1 MAQSSDYGLGP
12 FDYPRGWF
20 MIGESATL
28 GAAPVTLHYFGKDM
42 VFYRGESGAPH
53 LVHAFCPHMGAHLGK
68 NSTSYIVMDGEQVQ
82 GESIRCPFHGW
93 RFAPDGRC
101 DHVPYAPEG
110 FVPPQARLKTYQVVE
125 RAGIVWM
132 WHDPEDGPPD
142 YDLPAFE
149 PWDQEDSGWVRWV
162 VDDLGVLPVHAIEI
176 VDNMADFGH
185 MSPIH
190 GSRSL
195 RYFDNSFEGHR
206 LIQRFDCASRGFAD
220 GAFGGDGGDNRLSL
234 DTWYEGPGILQSR
247 MRGQFLTHMLLAN
260 TPVDPG
266 VTRVWHALMVKG
278 EDRADAQ
285 ARMAAIRAYQRH
297 SAGGLMQDVEI
308 WTHKEPCLDPM
319 QIRFDGPY
327 RRVRAWYGQ
336 FYAPRSQAPAIH
348 QKLNGTVVTFGDSRH
363 DLELELA

>member
-1 MAQSSDYGLGP
+1 MLG
-12 FDYPRGWF
+12 
-20 MIGESATL
+20 EAAAL
-28 GAAPVTLHYFGKDM
+28 GAKPTTLHYFGKDM

-68 NSTSYIVMDGEQVQ
+68 NSTSYIVLDGEQVQ

-125 RAGIVWM
+125 RAGVIWM

-142 YDLPAFE
+142 YELPAFE
-149 PWDQEDSGWVRWV
+149 VWDQEDRGWVRGP
-162 VDDLGVLPVHAIEI
+162 VDELGTLPVHAIEI

-190 GSRSL
+190 GSRRL
-195 RYFDNSFEGHR
+195 HYFDNSFEGHR
-206 LIQRFDCASRGFAD
+206 LVQRFDCATRVRT
-220 GAFGGDGGDNRLSL
+220 GDDRLSL

-247 MRGQFLTHMLLAN
+247 MRGAHLTHMILAN

-266 VTRVWHALMVKG
+266 VTRVWHMLMVKAK
-278 EDRADAQ
+278 DPADAQ
-285 ARMAAIRAYQRH
+285 ARMAEIRAYQAF
-297 SAGGLMQDVEI
+297 SAQGLIQDVEI
-308 WTHKEPCLDPM
+308 WANKEPCFDPM

-327 RRVRAWYGQ
+327 RRVRAWYSQ
-336 FYAPRSQAPAIH
+336 FYAPRSEAAALH
-348 QKLNGTVVTFGDSRH
+348 QRVDGTVVTHGDSRH
-363 DLELELA
+363 GLELELA